1 MGPGVRREHEE
12 RVLAALRDHGARSRA
27 ELGDLVGL
35 SRSSLSEITTSLLDR
50 GVIVVLDKDSPP
62 RRGAGRRSGGQR
74 ASPAPKDL
82 TVRGGPGCPANP
94 AARRNNASNGT

>member
-27 ELGDLVGL
+27 DLWDLVGL

-62 RRGAGRRSGGQR
+62 RRGAGRPAERLALDPTSGQYIGSR
-74 ASPAPKDL
+74 LPACL
-82 TVRGGPGCPANP
+82 RG
-94 AARRNNASNGT
+94 RRRGRRDP